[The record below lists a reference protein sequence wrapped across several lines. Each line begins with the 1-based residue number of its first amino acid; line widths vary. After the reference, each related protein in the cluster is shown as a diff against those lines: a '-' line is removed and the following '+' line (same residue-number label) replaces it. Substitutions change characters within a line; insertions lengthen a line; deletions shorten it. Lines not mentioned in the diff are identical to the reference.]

1 MSTESNII
9 EMPAQAELVEIT
21 DLAQLE
27 ALKVAAASDGH
38 TAIVPT
44 HVIVKRGEIV
54 GYASIGAVP
63 VLNVWVHSQK
73 VVKFES
79 VRLLREGEA
88 MLKERGYRFV
98 ILPVAEN
105 SPFRPYVQK
114 LGYHTLGN
122 ASYNIKQL

>member
-1 MSTESNII
+1 MNAEPNII
-9 EMPAQAELVEIT
+9 ELPPQAELVELT

-27 ALKVAAASDGH
+27 ALKLAAASDGH

-44 HVIVKRGEIV
+44 HLVMKRGEIV

-79 VRLLREGEA
+79 VRLLRQGEA
-88 MLKERGYRFV
+88 LLKERGYQFV